1 MIARSRS
8 TRLALVLVLGA
19 GAGALLRVGQASAQ
33 RGATSAVRSGP
44 DSIRIGLTS
53 KGSTRVTRLD
63 LEEYVAGVVAAEGE
77 ARAAD
82 AAQQA
87 LAIAARTFAL
97 ANLQRHRR
105 ENYDLCDTTHC
116 QVLRAATPSSR
127 RAAEATAGRVLVHD
141 DQPASIF
148 YSASCGGHSELAS
161 EVWPGAVDYGAVSQ
175 RDEACRDEPKWTSD
189 IRVSD
194 IERALRVAG
203 HRGSRLRDL
212 RVVQRNASHR
222 VARLRVDGFAPA
234 EITGHDFRMAIAR
247 AVGWQQMKSTAFE
260 VRRTSAGYRFTGQ
273 GFGHGVGLCVIGA
286 GQRALAGSNANE
298 ILKFYF
304 PKLRID
310 AIGAVATMTA
320 GRPPTASPA
329 PAPAAPAADPRP
341 DLLMALP
348 ASEESERAE
357 IMQLIR
363 SARDQIAAKAG
374 VAVPASIR
382 VTVHPTVE
390 AFGRATGQPWWVS
403 GATEGSN
410 VDLVPI
416 AMLRQRA
423 QLERTIRHELAHVL
437 VDSAL
442 AGRPLW
448 VREGAAQYFA
458 SPADAITGSL
468 SRGGCP
474 ADFEFLRPL
483 SAGAHRSAY
492 ARAETCFRRALA
504 GGRSWREVR

>member
-8 TRLALVLVLGA
+8 TCLALVLGLGA
-19 GAGALLRVGQASAQ
+19 AAGGWLQVDQVTAQ
-33 RGATSAVRSGP
+33 RGTASQARPGP
-44 DSIRIGLTS
+44 GSIRVGLTAN
-53 KGSTRVTRLD
+53 GSTRITQLD
-63 LEEYVAGVVAAEGE
+63 LEEYIARVVAAEGE
-77 ARAAD
+77 VGAAD

-116 QVLRAATPSSR
+116 QVLRPATASSR

-141 DQPASIF
+141 GQPASIF

-175 RDEACRDEPKWTSD
+175 RDEACREEPKWTSE

-194 IERALRVAG
+194 VERALRVAG

-212 RVVQRNASHR
+212 RVVQRNGSNR
-222 VARLRVDGFAPA
+222 VARLRVDGFTPS

-247 AVGWQQMKSTAFE
+247 VVGWQQMKSTAFE
-260 VRRTSAGYRFTGQ
+260 VRRTTAGYRFTGQ

-286 GQRALAGSNANE
+286 GRRALAGSNANE

-304 PKLRID
+304 PTLRIE
-310 AIGAVATMTA
+310 AIGTLSTLSA
-320 GRPPTASPA
+320 GRASTASPS
-329 PAPAAPAADPRP
+329 PPVAAPAADPRP
-341 DLLMALP
+341 DVLIALP
-348 ASEESERAE
+348 AGEESERAQ
-357 IMQLIR
+357 ILSLIR
-363 SARDQIAAKAG
+363 AARDQIAAKAG
-374 VAVPASIR
+374 VAPPGSIR
-382 VTVHPTVE
+382 VTVHPSVE

-403 GATEGSN
+403 GAAEGSRM
-410 VDLVPI
+410 DFVPI

-423 QLERTIRHELAHVL
+423 QLERSIRHEVAHVL
-437 VDSAL
+437 LDSAL
-442 AGRPLW
+442 ASRPLW

-458 SPADAITGSL
+458 SQGDEITGSL

>member
-1 MIARSRS
+1 MILRSRS
-8 TRLALVLVLGA
+8 TPLALVLVLGVA
-19 GAGALLRVGQASAQ
+19 AGALLRVGQATAQ
-33 RGATSAVRSGP
+33 RGATSQVRSGP
-44 DSIRIGLTS
+44 DSIRVGLTS
-53 KGSTRVTRLD
+53 SGSTRITRLD
-63 LEEYVAGVVAAEGE
+63 LEEYIARVVAAEGE

-105 ENYDLCDTTHC
+105 ENYDVCDTTHC

-141 DQPASIF
+141 GEAASIF

-222 VARLRVDGFAPA
+222 VARLRVDGFTPA

-286 GQRALAGSNANE
+286 GQRALTGSNANE
-298 ILKFYF
+298 ILTFYF
-304 PKLRID
+304 PKLRIE
-310 AIGAVATMTA
+310 AIGAGPTMTA
-320 GRPPTASPA
+320 GRPPPASPA
-329 PAPAAPAADPRP
+329 PVPAADPRP

-357 IMQLIR
+357 ITQLIR
-363 SARDQIAAKAG
+363 SARDQIAAKTG
-374 VAVPASIR
+374 VAAPASIR

-403 GATEGSN
+403 GATEGAN

-423 QLERTIRHELAHVL
+423 QLERTIRHEVAHVL
-437 VDSAL
+437 VDTAL

-468 SRGGCP
+468 ARGGCP

-483 SAGAHRSAY
+483 SAGAHRSAFV
-492 ARAETCFRRALA
+492 RAESCFRRALSN
-504 GGRSWREVR
+504 RKHWREVK